1 MKPDFQTWFETNNPD
16 GAVPETAMHL
26 RVHLERAYVSG
37 ADTMAKNFVQVGQ
50 LLQDVDKLSFTPFV
64 DALGVTLKPGDPVYV
79 LRDGPVGKTVL
90 ELKQELACERLELAI
105 AKANERKLEDM
116 VLELGR
122 QLDELAVKT
131 GEIESP
137 YNTNRLLC
145 ELQNRRILHNGFNLH
160 GTRTGRFTTSEQN
173 DSNTP
178 KSHVEEVPRDR

>member
-1 MKPDFQTWFETNNPD
+1 MKPDFQTWFETNNPE
-16 GAVPETAMHL
+16 GVLPETAMHL
-26 RVHLERAYVSG
+26 RMQMERACTYGS
-37 ADTMAKNFVQVGQ
+37 DTMAKNFVQVGQ
-50 LLQDVDKLSFTPFV
+50 FLQDGEKLSFTPF
-64 DALGVTLKPGDPVYV
+64 DALGVTLRPGDPVFV

-160 GTRTGRFTTSEQN
+160 GTRTGRISATELHESNRPAPFTEVSRH
-173 DSNTP
+173 DS
-178 KSHVEEVPRDR
+178 